1 MKLPFVSRNTHE
13 EVLQELYIKQKIL
26 ENTYELLDESTERNL
41 KLSEEKMEL
50 DKKYKGL
57 VSYNRQVQ
65 IKAENLKTLLE
76 NSESRE
82 EQLLEINRGL
92 REKIALF
99 GIETFFRLKRH
110 ALKKKTVR
118 LKKKK
123 DKQLNDYLIEEVV
136 AKIYE

>member
-13 EVLQELYIKQKIL
+13 EVLQELHIKQKIL
-26 ENTYELLDESTERNL
+26 ENTYQLLDESTERNL
-41 KLSEEKMEL
+41 KLNEEKMEL

-65 IKAENLKTLLE
+65 ANAEN
-76 NSESRE
+76 
-82 EQLLEINRGL
+82 LLEINRGL
-92 REKIALF
+92 REKIASF